1 MATDARRGQ
10 PAADDERDETPAQR
24 LDRNYIELL
33 QELRVVQTGV
43 QILFAFLLSLPF
55 LQGFHID
62 QPDRKWIYSVTLLAS
77 ALATG
82 FLVAPVP
89 YHRVVFRKHRKQDLV
104 RTANRM
110 AMLGLICLLISVSG
124 ALYLVFDELWSF
136 KAAAITAAAFG
147 GAFAALW
154 FLLPVTR
161 LTGPPEEA
169 GYDDEEP
176 R

>member
-1 MATDARRGQ
+1 MATDANQ
-10 PAADDERDETPAQR
+10 DEPSSASERDETPAER

-62 QPDRKWIYSVTLLAS
+62 QPDRKWVYSITLLA
-77 ALATG
+77 AAAATG

-104 RTANRM
+104 RNANRM
-110 AMLGLICLLISVSG
+110 AVLGLISLLLSVTG

-136 KAAAITAAAFG
+136 QAAAVTA
-147 GAFAALW
+147 GAFAVVFVVLW
-154 FLLPVTR
+154 FVLPVRT
-161 LTGPPEEA
+161 LA
-169 GYDDEEP
+169 GSAARSYDENSV